1 MFMALREDKI
11 GQTWLI
17 PPSIDELVP
26 ENHICHLIVALMD
39 KLDFSSVEEKYRCTR
54 GRPAYSR
61 RMLLRLLLLA
71 YTDCVFS
78 SRKIGEACGRKCD
91 LYVRYWWRKA

>member
-1 MFMALREDKI
+1 MALREDKI

-39 KLDFSSVEEKYRCTR
+39 KLIFFCGGKYRCTC

-61 RMLLRLLLLA
+61 RML
-71 YTDCVFS
+71 
-78 SRKIGEACGRKCD
+78 
-91 LYVRYWWRKA
+91 

>member
-1 MFMALREDKI
+1 MALREDKI

-71 YTDCVFS
+71 YTDCVFLLEKLRS
-78 SRKIGEACGRKCD
+78 LRKKM
-91 LYVRYWWRKA
+91 